1 MRRSFLVLV
10 MVAAC
15 HAPPSPPKAPE
26 AACAA
31 ALPAL
36 AAQHTRN
43 VTRIYLATLEL
54 AGEQVVIGAPALLT
68 QKRGYVNQ
76 PAFDADGAGVY
87 FTWRPEGGQ
96 ADIWHHALAGGAER
110 PITCTSEEEY
120 SATPTRDGLIVL
132 RIAADGSRALVRLG
146 PDGRMRERLFPGV
159 ADLGAYLW
167 IDDTRVAMFFGGNDG
182 TRLAIGDPRSGAMR
196 DVASGVS
203 AAMTPTAGGGA
214 LGYVDQQGDSAQLMR
229 LDLTTG
235 AIVPVV
241 TLPDGVEKF
250 AWLADGSVLAGA
262 GRTIVRASAGDPT
275 WREVGRFD
283 SALEGTITRVI
294 AGAGRLAIVTRV
306 DG

>member
-1 MRRSFLVLV
+1 MRSTLLAIVV
-10 MVAAC
+10 VAAC
-15 HAPPSPPKAPE
+15 HAPSPPAKAPE

-43 VTRIYLATLEL
+43 ITRVYLATLEL
-54 AGEQVVIGAPALLT
+54 ADGRVAIGAPVLLT
-68 QKRGYVNQ
+68 EKQGYVNQ
-76 PAFDADGAGVY
+76 PAFDGAGVGLY
-87 FTWRPEGGQ
+87 FTWRPEGGE
-96 ADIWHHALAGGAER
+96 ADIWHHDIASGKER

-167 IDDTRVAMFFGGNDG
+167 IDDAHIAMFFGGNDG
-182 TRLAIGDPRSGAMR
+182 SRLAIGDPKTGAMR
-196 DVASGVS
+196 DIASGVA
-203 AAMTPTAGGGA
+203 AAMTATAGGGA
-214 LGYVDQQGDSAQLMR
+214 LGYIDQRAEKAQLMR

-262 GRTIVRASAGDPT
+262 GRTIQQASVADPT

-283 SALEGTITRVI
+283 RGMEGTITRVI
-294 AGAGRLAIVTRV
+294 AGPGRLAIVTRV
-306 DG
+306 P

>member
-1 MRRSFLVLV
+1 MRPTLLAIAV
-10 MVAAC
+10 VAAC
-15 HAPPSPPKAPE
+15 HAPSAPPKAPE

-54 AGEQVVIGAPALLT
+54 AGERVTIGAPALLT
-68 QKRGYVNQ
+68 EKRGYVNQ
-76 PAFDADGAGVY
+76 PAFDADGAGLY

-96 ADIWHHALAGGAER
+96 ADIWHHEIASGKER
-110 PITCTSEEEY
+110 PITCTAEEEY

-146 PDGRMRERLFPGV
+146 PDGQLRDRLFPGI

-167 IDDTRVAMFFGGNDG
+167 IDDAHVAMFFGGADG
-182 TRLAIGDPRSGAMR
+182 TRLAIGDPRTGAMR
-196 DVASGVS
+196 DVATGVS
-203 AAMTPTAGGGA
+203 AAMTATAGGGA
-214 LGYVDQQGDSAQLMR
+214 LGYVDQRAEAAQLMR

-235 AIVPVV
+235 AIAPVV

-262 GRTIVRASAGDPT
+262 GRTITRASAADPT

-283 SALEGTITRVI
+283 RGLEGSITRVI

-306 DG
+306 E

>member
-1 MRRSFLVLV
+1 MRRTFLVLV
-10 MVAAC
+10 VAAAC
-15 HAPPSPPKAPE
+15 HAPAPPPKTPE
-26 AACAA
+26 VACAA

-43 VTRIYLATLEL
+43 VTRVYLATFEL
-54 AGEQVVIGAPALLT
+54 AGGRVTIGAPALLT
-68 QKRGYVNQ
+68 EKRGYVNQ
-76 PAFDADGAGVY
+76 PAFDADGAGLY

-96 ADIWHHALAGGAER
+96 ADIWHHEIASGRER
-110 PITCTSEEEY
+110 PITCTAEEEY

-146 PDGRMRERLFPGV
+146 PDGRLRDRLFPGV

-167 IDDTRVAMFFGGNDG
+167 IDEGHVAMFFGGNDG
-182 TRLAIGDPRSGAMR
+182 SRLAIGDPRTGAMR

-203 AAMTPTAGGGA
+203 AAMTATAGGGA
-214 LGYVDQQGDSAQLMR
+214 LGYVDQRAETAQLMR

-235 AIVPVV
+235 AIAPVV

-262 GRTIVRASAGDPT
+262 GRTITRASAADPT

-283 SALEGTITRVI
+283 SGLEGTITRVI

-306 DG
+306 E